1 MSFAEI
7 SRMGLAVIAT
17 AACVAALANDGA
29 PALRFQKD
37 SLRQREWMLTP
48 RGVTLFEGVAPQRAR
63 VIELPGWV
71 WAAEAYAC
79 PPDLALGPKGEAV
92 VSSNVAPSVWRI
104 DPVTLTVTRHDLV
117 LDAHADKDVGFTALA
132 FSAERQ
138 AFFGLSEFGALWRID
153 PLLRRAQEVRL
164 DTPVRRACA
173 LTVRNRL
180 LCAHDGLRVWALHLA
195 ADQRSASIAR
205 AGHSAPGA
213 TCARPGAPW

>member
-1 MSFAEI
+1 
-7 SRMGLAVIAT
+7 
-17 AACVAALANDGA
+17 
-29 PALRFQKD
+29 
-37 SLRQREWMLTP
+37 MLTP

-92 VSSNVAPSVWRI
+92 VSSNVAPWVWRI

-138 AFFGLSEFGALWRID
+138 VFFGLSGFGALWRID
-153 PLLRRAQEVRL
+153 PLLRRAQKVALSEPL
-164 DTPVRRACA
+164 YGACA
-173 LTVRNRL
+173 VSTTRSCVY
-180 LCAHDGLRVWALHLA
+180 GPGGSWRVSVAP
-195 ADQRSASIAR
+195 DQRSAHVQAGSCPDAFALRGGAR
-205 AGHSAPGA
+205 
-213 TCARPGAPW
+213 